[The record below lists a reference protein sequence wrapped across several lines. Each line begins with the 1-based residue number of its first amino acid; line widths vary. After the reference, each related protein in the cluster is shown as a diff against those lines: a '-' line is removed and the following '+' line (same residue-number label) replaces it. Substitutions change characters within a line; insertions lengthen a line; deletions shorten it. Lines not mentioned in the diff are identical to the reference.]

1 MAINLKGLLSNPM
14 AAYQSAR
21 EPGGLLA
28 PVTSMNQFLGD
39 PRVNIGLAIASG
51 QPIGKAIM
59 SGALQANTLQ
69 ETFAKQNLQ
78 KKIADGTAT
87 KQDYIGLYPEL
98 AAKSLFSD
106 PEETFTLLNDAD
118 KQKRGLDPKESYQI
132 GDISGKVSQIGAGT
146 KIDLG
151 GKKEIEF
158 AKSQIGIVEGDIKK
172 SSGFIQKGQAINQIE
187 AGLSKFKSGAFSGT
201 REFVGSVGKFFG
213 AETLG
218 ENKYFNASGA
228 ELIGSGSQLFNRIL
242 ADGLVNLNTQE
253 LKMLQD
259 TNTKKGNTPY
269 TNNALVATMKINNK
283 VDRQINELGKDYIA
297 ENISFDTYNKQIK
310 QLKIDATKEANELF
324 KNVKSLNQK
333 IPEIIK
339 NNVGA
344 NVKGYDVTGNIAD
357 VQVANTDKWT
367 GQTDTEGRQIMVT
380 LDGTQYTLTVEDTD

>member
-1 MAINLKGLLSNPM
+1 MINIKGLLSNPM
-14 AAYQSAR
+14 AALQSSR
-21 EPGGLLA
+21 QPGGLLA
-28 PVTSMNQFLGD
+28 PVTSFREAVTD
-39 PRVNIGLAIASG
+39 PRL
-51 QPIGKAIM
+51 
-59 SGALQANTLQ
+59 
-69 ETFAKQNLQ
+69 F
-78 KKIADGTAT
+78 IADALINRTPITTALGNYAT
-87 KQDYIGLYPEL
+87 INKALTPDV
-98 AAKSLFSD
+98 
-106 PEETFTLLNDAD
+106 EETFRPLTDAE
-118 KQKRGLDPKESYQI
+118 KQTRGLDPEKSYQI
-132 GDISGKVSQIGAGT
+132 GNISNKISQIGGTGT

-158 AKSQIGIVEGDIKK
+158 AKSQIGIVEGDIEK

-213 AETLG
+213 VNMSD
-218 ENKYFNASGA
+218 NKLFNASGA

-269 TNNALVATMKINNK
+269 TNNALVETMKINNK

-297 ENISFDTYNKQIK
+297 ETISFDTYNKEIK

-324 KNVKSLNQK
+324 KNIKSLNGK

-339 NNVGA
+339 DNVGA
-344 NVKGYDVTGNIAD
+344 NVKGLDVTGNLAD
-357 VQVANTDKWT
+357 IQVANTDKWT
-367 GQTDTEGRQIMVT
+367 GQTDIQGRQIMVT